1 MLETLE
7 KNKEVRKYTLSRK
20 ISTIPEIWREWTVG
34 TICCP
39 SVEELDQRYGSRWR
53 PEHKERQFYSV
64 QKVIVEELQGRAI
77 EKGGYKNNIAA
88 VVEEM
93 EVERTRS
100 GVSLAKIS
108 GVRKEA
114 KQTERRSE

>member
-1 MLETLE
+1 M
-7 KNKEVRKYTLSRK
+7 
-20 ISTIPEIWREWTVG
+20 G
-34 TICCP
+34 CP

-64 QKVIVEELQGRAI
+64 QKVIVEELRRRAI
-77 EKGGYKNNIAA
+77 ERREYEDNIAA

-93 EVERTRS
+93 KGERTRS

-108 GVRKEA
+108 GVLRKQA
-114 KQTERRSE
+114 KQRE